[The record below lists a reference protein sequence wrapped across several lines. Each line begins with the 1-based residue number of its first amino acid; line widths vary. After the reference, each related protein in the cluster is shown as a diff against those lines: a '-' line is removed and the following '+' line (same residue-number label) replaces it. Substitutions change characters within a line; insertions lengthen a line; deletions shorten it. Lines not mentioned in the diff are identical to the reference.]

1 MMIQKILI
9 LFVFIGFPS
18 AYAMEIN
25 QRVTNSGSGSGEK
38 PKITTKAIRYQKS
51 FHTYSKIPDFELVD
65 MYGKKI
71 NLASL
76 IDGERSVLLN
86 FIFTTCP
93 SFCPILSATFGKVQ
107 NEINSDDL
115 KTPPLLISI
124 SIDPEHDTPERL
136 KKYASKFK
144 SGPNWIFLTGNHD
157 VILKV
162 QHIFNVYKGEKMN
175 HQPVTFLHRA
185 KDSNWLR
192 LDGFTS
198 AKNLLFEFQQLLSK

>member
-1 MMIQKILI
+1 MKQTDFSYLY
-9 LFVFIGFPS
+9 LFMVSFTLLFTLSPLLYAAPETENQVS
-18 AYAMEIN
+18 ASLAAKK
-25 QRVTNSGSGSGEK
+25 NS
-38 PKITTKAIRYQKS
+38 YKS
-51 FHTYSKIPDFELVD
+51 SFQSFRIPDLELVD
-65 MYGKKI
+65 MHGKKVI
-71 NLASL
+71 LTSL
-76 IDGERSVLLN
+76 INGDRPILLN

-107 NEINSDDL
+107 NEFNSDGL
-115 KTPPLLISI
+115 NSPPLLISI

-157 VILKV
+157 DILKV

-185 KDSNWLR
+185 KDPRWLR

-198 AKNLLFEFQQLLSK
+198 AKNLLFEFHQLLSK